1 MYDSMD
7 CAQLLLTAGADPD
20 RRSGSDRD
28 KRQTPLHIA
37 AREGKC
43 ALVRL
48 LLCYGADIEIEDAEG
63 RNVVD
68 LAEAYGH
75 LEAQQVRREKQME
88 PVLEALHCLNY
99 YSSCYSFLIS
109 PHRRYWKSSPLV

>member
-75 LEAQQVRREKQME
+75 LEAQQVRREKHKWNQCWKHCI
-88 PVLEALHCLNY
+88 VLTI
-99 YSSCYSFLIS
+99 SCYSFLIS